1 MAIGQVVQMQR
12 PNDYFY
18 DPVYT
23 VSGFGNAA
31 ATASGAGRSLRM
43 GAVSGGNR
51 YRYFRT
57 PAVPTLRTVPPE
69 VLLSVEPTQ
78 HIQQEEMVPEPLA
91 KTVATQS
98 DYRES
103 ESQTVP
109 FTPDEAE
116 VLGDEQP
123 ELLHLRDLV
132 WGRGLPAGVAEV
144 EMIERARKRRA
155 FEASLPDIG
164 EDPETWKAMME
175 SQQVEEMA
183 RREAEIRSLQEQRLE
198 VIKEALQTR
207 DKEAKFVNEQR
218 MEELRDRAA
227 AVVESNSAKVH
238 HERIR
243 ELRKIARSRQSVEVN
258 RGVRRDIIDE
268 YANYASKTYA
278 PIKHEGLR
286 VDQDSN
292 RYETSCLSD
301 LTYEEIVE
309 LEHSIP
315 RGMTNVRIERPKMS
329 KFKSASEARKAREL
343 QSHLDRMT
351 ASIRKKHQPEGAED
365 DDDLA
370 EYRKAPVVVR
380 PPTPELRAPV
390 AENDLKR
397 LGVIF
402 LQRLLRGRA
411 IQNDMFQAKEKRY
424 ELIKELRTAET
435 LVDDTDVVEREAIQ
449 RHQKALI
456 DGHISSAVGRE
467 VGQTLEYLNK
477 ELVRFKEER
486 RIFAMVMLAERQRSM
501 REAEEKGKRSEEE
514 SRRAKQDEMYRQ
526 VMQVHQGTVDSYLDS
541 VLSETVNAAA
551 KKQAM
556 VEANARASFL
566 NDVVDSLEGAGATDE
581 DVVKDLVGSLLLPE
595 VSRTEMRTQLKRDQG
610 RLLVAAHEELMGAI
624 EGAGLGTRAV
634 ITPPGQ
640 SRPVS
645 AARSRS
651 A

>member
-1 MAIGQVVQMQR
+1 MASRAIAVQMER

-23 VSGFGNAA
+23 VSGFGNAGA
-31 ATASGAGRSLRM
+31 AAQGTGRALGL

-69 VLLSVEPTQ
+69 VLLSVEPA
-78 HIQQEEMVPEPLA
+78 QQVQRQQVEAEPLA

-103 ESQTVP
+103 ETQTVP
-109 FTPDEAE
+109 FTPDGVEPE
-116 VLGDEQP
+116 GGEQP
-123 ELLHLRDLV
+123 ELIHLRDLV

-164 EDPETWKAMME
+164 EDAETWKAMME
-175 SQQVEEMA
+175 KQQMEEMA
-183 RREAEIRSLQEQRLE
+183 RREAEIKSLQEQRLE
-198 VIKEALQTR
+198 IVKEALRTR

-227 AVVESNSAKVH
+227 AMVEANSATVH
-238 HERIR
+238 HQRIR
-243 ELRKIARSRQSVEVN
+243 ELRKIAKSRQQIEVN
-258 RGVRRDIIDE
+258 RGAPRDIIDE
-268 YANYASKTYA
+268 YSNYASKIYA
-278 PIKHEGLR
+278 PVKHEGLR
-286 VDQDSN
+286 IDQDSDKF
-292 RYETSCLSD
+292 ETSCLSD
-301 LTYEEIVE
+301 LTYQDIVD
-309 LEHSIP
+309 LENSIP
-315 RGMTNVRIERPKMS
+315 RAMTNVRIERPKMA

-343 QSHLDRMT
+343 QGHLDKMT
-351 ASIRKKHQPEGAED
+351 STIRKKHQPEGADD

-390 AENDLKR
+390 AENDQKR

-402 LQRLLRGRA
+402 LQRLIRGRA

-424 ELIKELRTAET
+424 ELIKELRTVET
-435 LVDDTDVVEREAIQ
+435 LVDDTEAREREAVQ
-449 RHQKALI
+449 RHQQALI
-456 DGHISSAVGRE
+456 DGHLSSAVGRE
-467 VGQTLEYLNK
+467 IGQTLEYLNK

-501 REAEEKGKRSEEE
+501 REAEEKGKRQEEE

-526 VMQVHQGTVDSYLDS
+526 VMSVHQGTVDSYLEGI
-541 VLSETVNAAA
+541 LSHTIDATA

-556 VEANARASFL
+556 VEANARAAFL
-566 NDVVDSLEGAGATDE
+566 NNVVDDLEGSGQSDE
-581 DVVKDLVGSLLLPE
+581 DVVKDLVGTFLLPE
-595 VSRTEMRTQLKRDQG
+595 VSRTDLRMQVKKDQAG
-610 RLLVAAHEELMGAI
+610 LLAAAHEELMASMAS
-624 EGAGLGTRAV
+624 AGIADAAGSRV
-634 ITPPGQ
+634 NTPSPAQ
-640 SRPVS
+640 
-645 AARSRS
+645 
-651 A
+651 